1 MDLQQVISAIA
12 PASREAMEASQ
23 KKWDG
28 VGKPLGSLGTL
39 EDMVVRMA
47 GMFGTADFDIARKAV
62 VIMCADNGVVAEG
75 VTQSGQ
81 EVTAIVAANM
91 ARRQS
96 SVCKMARVAGAEV
109 WPVDIGMANAVDL
122 PGIAQKCIRRGGTRN
137 FVQEPAMTR
146 QEAEQAILVGV
157 EAVKTLYDGGVR
169 LFATGEMG
177 IGNTT
182 TSAAVLSVLLN
193 RSPAEMTGRGA
204 GLSNAGLE
212 RKVRAIETAIDCHR
226 PDPADG
232 LDVLSKVGGYDLAG
246 LCVVFLGGALYHV
259 PVLIDGLISAAA
271 AMCAASLCPAARDY
285 MLASHLSGEPAAD
298 PVLGTLGVKPIL
310 QAGMRLG
317 EGTGAV
323 AVMPILDMA
332 MAVYNGDTFDDL
344 QMEAYTP
351 QNGT

>member
-1 MDLQQVISAIA
+1 MDLQQVISAIV
-12 PASREAMEASQ
+12 PASREAMEAAQ

-75 VTQSGQ
+75 VTQTGQ

-96 SVCKMARVAGAEV
+96 SVCKIARVAGAEV

-157 EAVKTLYDGGVR
+157 ETVRTLYERGVR
-169 LFATGEMG
+169 LIATGEMG

-182 TSAAVLSVLLN
+182 TSAAVLSVLLD

-204 GLSNAGLE
+204 GLSDAGLE
-212 RKVRAIETAIDCHR
+212 RKVRAIETAIQRHR
-226 PDPADG
+226 PDSADG

-246 LCVVFLGGALYHV
+246 LCGVFLGGALYHV

-271 AMCAASLCPAARDY
+271 AMCAAVLCPAARDY
-285 MLASHLSGEPAAD
+285 MLASHLSGEPAAQ
-298 PVLGTLGVKPIL
+298 PVLNALGVKPIL
-310 QAGMRLG
+310 HAGMRLG

-344 QMEAYTP
+344 QIEAYTA
-351 QNGT
+351 QS

>member
-1 MDLQQVISAIA
+1 MDLQHVISEIT
-12 PASREAMEASQ
+12 PANREAMEASQ
-23 KKWDG
+23 RKWDG

-39 EDMVVRMA
+39 EDIVIRMA
-47 GMFGTADFDIARKAV
+47 GIFGTEDFDISHKAV
-62 VIMCADNGVVAEG
+62 AIMCADNGVVAEG

-96 SVCKMARVAGAEV
+96 SVCKMAKVAGAEIY
-109 WPVDIGMANAVDL
+109 PVDIGMANPVDL
-122 PGIAQKCIRRGGTRN
+122 PGIAQRCIRRGGTRN

-157 EAVKTLYDGGVR
+157 ETVKTLYDKGVR
-169 LFATGEMG
+169 LIATGEMG

-182 TSAAVLSVLLN
+182 TSAAVLSVLLG

-212 RKVRAIETAIDCHR
+212 RKIQAIETAIDRHH
-226 PDPADG
+226 PNPADG

-246 LCVVFLGGALYHV
+246 LCGVFLGGALYHV
-259 PVLIDGLISAAA
+259 PVIIDGLISAAS
-271 AMCAASLCPAARDY
+271 AMCAASLCPAAKDY
-285 MLASHLSGEPAAD
+285 MLASHLSGEPAAN
-298 PVLGTLGVKPIL
+298 PVLGALGVKPIL

-323 AVMPILDMA
+323 AIMPILDMA

-351 QNGT
+351 QS

>member
-1 MDLQQVISAIA
+1 MDLQQVISAIV
-12 PASREAMEASQ
+12 PASREAMEAAQ

-75 VTQSGQ
+75 VTQTGQ

-157 EAVKTLYDGGVR
+157 ETVRTLYERGVR
-169 LFATGEMG
+169 LIATGEMG

-182 TSAAVLSVLLN
+182 TSAAVLSVLLD

-204 GLSNAGLE
+204 GLSDAGLE
-212 RKVRAIETAIDCHR
+212 RKIRAIEMAIDRHH
-226 PDPADG
+226 PDPADS

-246 LCVVFLGGALYHV
+246 LCGVFLGGALCHV
-259 PVLIDGLISAAA
+259 RGLSVPGGQRLYA
-271 AMCAASLCPAARDY
+271 
-285 MLASHLSGEPAAD
+285 GEP
-298 PVLGTLGVKPIL
+298 PV
-310 QAGMRLG
+310 R
-317 EGTGAV
+317 
-323 AVMPILDMA
+323 
-332 MAVYNGDTFDDL
+332 
-344 QMEAYTP
+344 
-351 QNGT
+351 

>member
-1 MDLQQVISAIA
+1 MDLQQVISEIA
-12 PASREAMEASQ
+12 PASREAMVASQ
-23 KKWDG
+23 KKWNG

-75 VTQSGQ
+75 VTQTGQ

-109 WPVDIGMANAVDL
+109 WPVDIGMAHAVDL
-122 PGIAQKCIRRGGTRN
+122 PGIAQKCVRRGGTRN
-137 FVQEPAMTR
+137 FVKEPAMTR
-146 QEAEQAILVGV
+146 DETEQAILVGV
-157 EAVKTLYDGGVR
+157 ETVQTLYERGVR
-169 LFATGEMG
+169 LIATGEMG

-182 TSAAVLSVLLN
+182 TSAAVLAVLLG

-204 GLSNAGLE
+204 GLSDAGLE
-212 RKVRAIETAIDCHR
+212 RKVRAIETAICRHH
-226 PDPADG
+226 PNPADS

-246 LCVVFLGGALYHV
+246 LCGVFLGGALYHV

-271 AMCAASLCPAARDY
+271 ALCAASLCPAARDY
-285 MLASHLSGEPAAD
+285 MLASHLSGEPAAQ
-298 PVLGTLGVKPIL
+298 PVLDALGVKPIL

-323 AVMPILDMA
+323 AIMPILDMA

-351 QNGT
+351 QS

>member
-1 MDLQQVISAIA
+1 MDLQSVTSAII
-12 PASREAMEASQ
+12 PADREAMEACR

-28 VGKPLGSLGTL
+28 VGKPLGSLGIL
-39 EDMVVRMA
+39 EEMFVRMA
-47 GMFGTADFDIARKAV
+47 GVFGTAEFDISRKAV
-62 VIMCADNGVVAEG
+62 AIMCADNGVVAEG
-75 VTQSGQ
+75 VTQTGQ

-96 SVCKMARVAGAEV
+96 SVCKMARVAGAEIY
-109 WPVDIGMANAVDL
+109 PVDIGMANAVDL
-122 PGIAQKCIRRGGTRN
+122 PGIAQRCVRRGGTRN

-146 QEAEQAILVGV
+146 TEAEQAILVGV
-157 EAVKTLYDGGVR
+157 ETARVLAERGVR
-169 LFATGEMG
+169 LIATGEMG

-182 TSAAVLSVLLN
+182 TSAAVLSVLLG

-212 RKVRAIETAIDCHR
+212 RKVQAIETAINRHH
-226 PDPADG
+226 PDPGDPV
-232 LDVLSKVGGYDLAG
+232 DVLSKVGGYDLAG
-246 LCVVFLGGALYHV
+246 LCGVFLGGALCHV
-259 PVLIDGLISAAA
+259 PVIIDGLISAAA
-271 AMCAASLCPAARDY
+271 ALCAAVLCPPAKDY
-285 MLASHLSGEPAAD
+285 MLASHLSGEPAGG
-298 PVLGTLGVKPIL
+298 PVLNALGVKPIL

-323 AVMPILDMA
+323 AVMPILDMT

-351 QNGT
+351 QS